1 MNMKHYLLLSLFA
14 ASALT
19 LQAQITE
26 TATEA
31 VKNMGVGWNLG
42 NTLDANAASGTNID
56 LASYWGQQDL
66 NSEIYWGEHKTK
78 PELMTMMKNAGFGAI
93 RVPVTWF
100 NHMDKDGNVD
110 KAWMKRVHEVVDY
123 VIDNNMYCIL
133 NVHHDT
139 GAGSDSQK
147 HWIQADEQVYEKVK
161 DKYEKLWKQIAE
173 EFKDYGKELL
183 FEGYNEMLDPL
194 NSWCF
199 ASYAASGGYNATVAT
214 SAYNAINKY
223 AQSFVNTVRATGGNN
238 ESRNLIVN
246 TYSAA
251 NGSGTWNSHLTD
263 PLTKLNLPQD
273 KTKGHIIFEVHAY
286 PTITNENGT
295 PKTSTVVKKEI
306 DDMIKTLNDKLVSKG
321 APVIIGE
328 WESSNV
334 DKSGETDY
342 DLHKTEFFQFVD
354 YFVQQTKAAGMGT
367 FSWSNLTDGLYRTQP
382 AFYRADLAER
392 IAKAYHGSS
401 FVGEYPEMEA
411 ASEIVAFEGSK
422 KIGWGDPVN
431 IESAIF
437 ASFDENST
445 LTINYIQDADKDDDI
460 QFYYGDWSN
469 KMNFIYNGKSYFA
482 DFQPSQFLG
491 SKGGSSHETVFSFDK
506 DTFANLKK
514 KGLVLQG
521 NEITIKKIVIKS
533 QTSDIDNIVMP
544 SDDNDV
550 IYNILGVRVTE
561 MKPGNI
567 YIRNGKKVIVR

>member
-1 MNMKHYLLLSLFA
+1 MKHYLLLSLFA

-42 NTLDANAASGTNID
+42 NTLDANAVSGTNID

-66 NSEIYWGEHKTK
+66 NSETSWWQHKTK

-110 KAWMKRVHEVVDY
+110 KAWMKRVQEVVDY
-123 VIDNNMYCIL
+123 VIDNKMYCIL

-246 TYSAA
+246 TYAA
-251 NGSGTWNSHLTD
+251 SNGSGTWNAHLTD

-286 PTITNENGT
+286 PTITNDNGT
-295 PKTSTVVKKEI
+295 PMTSTVVKKEI
-306 DDMIKTLNDKLVSKG
+306 DDMIKTLNDNLVSKG

-328 WESSNV
+328 WGSSSV
-334 DKSGETDY
+334 DKTGETDY
-342 DLHKTEFFQFVD
+342 DLHKKEFFQFVD
-354 YFVQQTKAAGMGT
+354 YFVQKTKEAGMGT
-367 FSWSNLTDGLYRTQP
+367 FYWMGLTDGLYRTEP
-382 AFYRADLAER
+382 AFHQADLAER
-392 IAKAYHGSS
+392 IVKAYHGSS
-401 FVGEYPEMEA
+401 FVGEYPEMEKS
-411 ASEIVAFEGSK
+411 SEIVAFEGSK
-422 KIGWGDPVN
+422 KIGWSDPVKV
-431 IESAIF
+431 EAAIF
-437 ASFDENST
+437 SNFDENST
-445 LTINYIQDADKDDDI
+445 LTINYIQDADTDDDI
-460 QFYYGDWSN
+460 QFFYGDWS
-469 KMNFIYNGKSYFA
+469 KQMNYIYEGKSYFA

-514 KGLVLQG
+514 KGLILQG

-533 QTSDIDNIVMP
+533 QTSSIDNIIMP

>member
-1 MNMKHYLLLSLFA
+1 MKHYLLLSLFA
-14 ASALT
+14 ASSLT

-66 NSEIYWGEHKTK
+66 NSETYWGQRKTK

-110 KAWMKRVHEVVDY
+110 KEWMKRVHEVVDY

-147 HWIQADEQVYEKVK
+147 HWLQADEQVYEKVK

-199 ASYAASGGYNATVAT
+199 ASFAASGQYNATVAT

-246 TYSAA
+246 TYAAA
-251 NGSGTWNSHLTD
+251 NGSGTWNAHLTD
-263 PLTKLNLPQD
+263 PLTKLNMPED

-286 PTITNENGT
+286 PTIVNDNGT
-295 PKTSTVVKKEI
+295 PKSSSTVKKEI

-321 APVIIGE
+321 GPVIIGE
-328 WESSNV
+328 WGSSNV

-367 FSWSNLTDGLYRTQP
+367 FYWMGLTDGLYRTQP
-382 AFYRADLAER
+382 AFHQADLAER

-401 FVGEYPEMEA
+401 FEGEYPEMEA

-422 KIGWGDPVN
+422 KIGWGDPVK

-445 LTINYIQDADKDDDI
+445 LTINYTQDADKDDDI
-460 QFYYGDWSN
+460 QFFYGDWSE
-469 KMNFIYNGKSYFA
+469 KMNFLYEGKSYFA

-491 SKGGSSHETVFSFDK
+491 SKGGTTHETVFSFDK

-514 KGLVLQG
+514 KGLILQG

-533 QTSDIDNIVMP
+533 QTSSIDNIIMP

>member
-66 NSEIYWGEHKTK
+66 NSEIYWGQHKTK

-286 PTITNENGT
+286 PAITNENGT

-328 WESSNV
+328 WGSSNV
-334 DKSGETDY
+334 DKSGETY

-445 LTINYIQDADKDDDI
+445 LTINYIQDADKYDDI

>member
-66 NSEIYWGEHKTK
+66 NSEIYWGQHKTK

-238 ESRNLIVN
+238 ESRNLILN

-251 NGSGTWNSHLTD
+251 NGSGTSNSHLTD

-328 WESSNV
+328 WGSSNV

-367 FSWSNLTDGLYRTQP
+367 FYWSGLTDGLYRTQP
-382 AFYRADLAER
+382 AFHQADLAER

-411 ASEIVAFEGSK
+411 AS
-422 KIGWGDPVN
+422 
-431 IESAIF
+431 
-437 ASFDENST
+437 
-445 LTINYIQDADKDDDI
+445 
-460 QFYYGDWSN
+460 
-469 KMNFIYNGKSYFA
+469 
-482 DFQPSQFLG
+482 
-491 SKGGSSHETVFSFDK
+491 
-506 DTFANLKK
+506 
-514 KGLVLQG
+514 
-521 NEITIKKIVIKS
+521 
-533 QTSDIDNIVMP
+533 
-544 SDDNDV
+544 
-550 IYNILGVRVTE
+550 
-561 MKPGNI
+561 
-567 YIRNGKKVIVR
+567 

>member
-1 MNMKHYLLLSLFA
+1 MKHYLLLSLFA
-14 ASALT
+14 TGAFA

-66 NSEIYWGEHKTK
+66 NSETYWGQHKTK
-78 PELMTMMKNAGFGAI
+78 PELMTMMKNAGFGSI

-110 KAWMKRVHEVVDY
+110 KEWMKRVHEVVDY

-147 HWIQADEQVYEKVK
+147 HWLQADEQVYEKVK

-199 ASYAASGGYNATVAT
+199 ASFAASGQYNATVAT

-246 TYSAA
+246 TYAAA
-251 NGSGTWNSHLTD
+251 NGSGTWSVHLTD
-263 PLTKLNLPQD
+263 PLTKLNMPED

-286 PTITNENGT
+286 PTIVNDNGT
-295 PKTSTVVKKEI
+295 PKSSSTVKKEI
-306 DDMIKTLNDKLVSKG
+306 DDMIKTLNDKLMSKG
-321 APVIIGE
+321 GPVIIGE
-328 WESSNV
+328 WGSSNV

-367 FSWSNLTDGLYRTQP
+367 FYWMGLTDGLYRTQP
-382 AFYRADLAER
+382 AFNQADLAER
-392 IAKAYHGSS
+392 IAKAYHDSS

-422 KIGWGDPVN
+422 KIGWGDPVT

-437 ASFDENST
+437 ANFDENST
-445 LTINYIQDADKDDDI
+445 LTINYTQDADKDDDI
-460 QFYYGDWSN
+460 QFFYGDWSE
-469 KMNFIYNGKSYFA
+469 KMNFLYEGKSYFA
-482 DFQPSQFLG
+482 DFQPSLFLG
-491 SKGGSSHETVFSFDK
+491 SKAGSSHETVFSFDK

-514 KGLVLQG
+514 KGLILQG

-533 QTSDIDNIVMP
+533 QTSSIDNIVMS

>member
-66 NSEIYWGEHKTK
+66 NSEIYWGQHKTK

-286 PTITNENGT
+286 PAITNENGT

-382 AFYRADLAER
+382 AFYQADLAER

-445 LTINYIQDADKDDDI
+445 LTINYIQDADKYDDI

-533 QTSDIDNIVMP
+533 QTSSIDNIIMP

>member
-1 MNMKHYLLLSLFA
+1 MKHYLLLSLI
-14 ASALT
+14 ASSTLA

-66 NSEIYWGEHKTK
+66 NSETFWGQHKTK
-78 PELMTMMKNAGFGAI
+78 PELMTMMKNAGFGSI

-110 KAWMKRVHEVVDY
+110 KDWMKRVHEIVDY

-147 HWIQADEQVYEKVK
+147 HWLQADEKVYEKVK

-173 EFKDYGKELL
+173 EFKDYGKELI
-183 FEGYNEMLDPL
+183 FEGYNEMLDPI

-199 ASYAASGGYNATVAT
+199 ASFAASGQYNATVAT

-246 TYSAA
+246 TYAAA
-251 NGSGTWNSHLTD
+251 NGSGTWNAHLTD

-286 PTITNENGT
+286 PTITNDNGT
-295 PKTSTVVKKEI
+295 PMTSTVVKKSI
-306 DDMIKTLNDKLVSKG
+306 DDMIKILNDNLVSKG

-328 WESSNV
+328 WGSSNV
-334 DKSGETDY
+334 DKAGATDY
-342 DLHKTEFFQFVD
+342 DLHKKEFFQFVD
-354 YFVQQTKAAGMGT
+354 YFVQKTKAAGIGT
-367 FSWSNLTDGLYRTQP
+367 FYWMGLTDGLYRTKP
-382 AFYRADLAER
+382 AFNQADLAER

-411 ASEIVAFEGSK
+411 SSEIVAFEGSK
-422 KIGWGDPVN
+422 KIGWGDPVK
-431 IESAIF
+431 IEAALFSG
-437 ASFDENST
+437 FDESST
-445 LTINYIQDADKDDDI
+445 LTINFTQDADNEDDI
-460 QFYYGDWSN
+460 QFFYGDWSD
-469 KMNFIYNGKSYFA
+469 KMNFIYEGKSYFA

-514 KGLVLQG
+514 KGLILQG
-521 NEITIKKIVIKS
+521 NEITIKKLVLKS
-533 QTSDIDNIVMP
+533 STSSIDNIVMP
-544 SDDNDV
+544 ADDNDV

>member
-1 MNMKHYLLLSLFA
+1 MKHYLLLSLFA

-31 VKNMGVGWNLG
+31 VKNMGVGWNLS

-66 NSEIYWGEHKTK
+66 NSEIYWGGHKTK

-286 PTITNENGT
+286 PAITNENGT

-334 DKSGETDY
+334 DKSGETY

-367 FSWSNLTDGLYRTQP
+367 FYWMGLTDGLYRTQP
-382 AFYRADLAER
+382 AFYQADLAER

-445 LTINYIQDADKDDDI
+445 LTINYIQDADKYDDI